1 MALYRINERE
11 MDGEAEGKT
20 SKKKRQYLGKGKN
33 RSLDKIMR
41 KKGRKKKMK
50 KEEKSE
56 VEEVKEEILID

>member
-1 MALYRINERE
+1 

-20 SKKKRQYLGKGKN
+20 SKKTRQYLGKGKN
-33 RSLDKIMR
+33 RSLDKILG